1 MTTQHVHRWVT
12 VCTVLAVGYLLTRDP
27 LPAGKE
33 APPLDGL
40 PAAPRLSSPRFLSTQ
55 KARQLGAF
63 YFQFAEIV
71 ERDAGI
77 VSTLSQFRSAHKR
90 ALRLA
95 YAGTETSEGEQVGAD
110 IDSIL
115 SASIG
120 DDLSDRKIDSELR
133 ARIVAGLREVSR
145 LCQRRHDDG
154 E

>member
-1 MTTQHVHRWVT
+1 MTTQQVHRWAT
-12 VCTVLAVGYLLTRDP
+12 VGTVLAIVFLLTRDP

-40 PAAPRLSSPRFLSTQ
+40 PAAPTLSSPRFLASQ

-77 VSTLSQFRSAHKR
+77 VATLSQFRSAHKR

-95 YAGTETSEGEQVGAD
+95 YAGTETAEGEQVGAD
-110 IDSIL
+110 IDAIL

-120 DDLSDRKIDSELR
+120 DNLSDRKIDSELR
-133 ARIVAGLREVSR
+133 SRIVAGLREVSR
-145 LCQRRHDDG
+145 LCQRRPVHG